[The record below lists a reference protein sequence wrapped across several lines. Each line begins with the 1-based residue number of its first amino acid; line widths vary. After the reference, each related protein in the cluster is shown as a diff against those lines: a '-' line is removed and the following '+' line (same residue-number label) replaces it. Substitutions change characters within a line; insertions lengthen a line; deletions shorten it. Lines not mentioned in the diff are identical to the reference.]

1 MTLSCTAFDEGLAS
15 RVPYESAARTLTQRK
30 QTFSV
35 SFHAYCLIVDVLQNA
50 LKSWTNAYAH
60 LFTQGYTVRQ
70 VSSHFLHALVCML
83 WLLTLLWTSGVGHH
97 HVQTESRVKKNYP
110 VIACSASKNT
120 DLFAKQQQGA
130 QFHADR
136 EGAIFVHMML
146 LRVSCVFTVTDCH
159 IKKTGEREFQE
170 PGKWSEM
177 HAKLLIVPWFHSM
190 TRCDQFLYSDSA
202 SCWKYSGTIHKERKL
217 SHTSSE

>member
-35 SFHAYCLIVDVLQNA
+35 SFHAYCLIEDVLQNA

-60 LFTQGYTVRQ
+60 FFTQGYTVRQ
-70 VSSHFLHALVCML
+70 VSSHFLHAPVCML

-120 DLFAKQQQGA
+120 DLFTKQQQGA

-136 EGAIFVHMML
+136 EGAILFTWCSCAFLVF
-146 LRVSCVFTVTDCH
+146 LR
-159 IKKTGEREFQE
+159 
-170 PGKWSEM
+170 
-177 HAKLLIVPWFHSM
+177 
-190 TRCDQFLYSDSA
+190 
-202 SCWKYSGTIHKERKL
+202 
-217 SHTSSE
+217 

>member
-50 LKSWTNAYAH
+50 LKSWTNVHAH
-60 LFTQGYTVRQ
+60 FFTQGYTVRQ

-83 WLLTLLWTSGVGHH
+83 WILTLLRTSGIGDH
-97 HVQTESRVKKNYP
+97 HVDRVKSKKSPRYCMQRFKEYWLFRKTTTGST
-110 VIACSASKNT
+110 ISCRQRRCYFCSHDALARFLCFYGNW
-120 DLFAKQQQGA
+120 LPY
-130 QFHADR
+130 
-136 EGAIFVHMML
+136 
-146 LRVSCVFTVTDCH
+146 
-159 IKKTGEREFQE
+159 KKTGKREFQE

-177 HAKLLIVPWFHSM
+177 HAKLLIVPWFH
-190 TRCDQFLYSDSA
+190 
-202 SCWKYSGTIHKERKL
+202 
-217 SHTSSE
+217 